1 MKAQLQIGNDVYD
14 GVLEFNSM
22 IFFMTFRAN
31 KNGQDI
37 VVSFEKGLKSHE
49 DLLDHF
55 KSVGGKIL
63 EIEQ

>member
-14 GVLEFNSM
+14 GVLEFNSI

-31 KNGQDI
+31 KNGLDV
-37 VVSFEKGLKSHE
+37 VVSFEKNLKSRD
-49 DLLDHF
+49 DLIDYF
-55 KSVGGKIL
+55 KSCGGVIL